1 MKTGGVIRS
10 QSGASNIWNMK
21 TGGVIRSQS
30 GASNLCNILYCIV
43 KFAF

>member
-10 QSGASNIWNMK
+10 QSGASNTWNMK

-30 GASNLCNILYCIV
+30 GASNICNILYCIV